1 MKTMIKPTKP
11 DDSVPTSEEQLRK
24 ATVGELKQ
32 LNGPI
37 EIAEYNPAWPALFDQ
52 EATRIR
58 SALGKKVLGL
68 EHVGSTSIPGMAAKP
83 KIDILL
89 VVVNT
94 ADELAYVPALEAVGY
109 VLRNREP
116 DWHEHR
122 MFVRRDADINLH
134 SFSEGCIEIE
144 RMLKFRDWLRTHK
157 HDRLLYERT
166 KRELAAKT
174 WKYVQ
179 DYADAKT
186 SIVKEILS
194 RVSS

>member
-1 MKTMIKPTKP
+1 MTKPTKP
-11 DDSVPTSEEQLRK
+11 DDFVPTSEEQLRK
-24 ATVGELKQ
+24 ATIGELKQ
-32 LNGPI
+32 LNGSI
-37 EIAEYNPAWPALFDQ
+37 ELAEYNPAWPVLFER

-58 SALGKKVLGL
+58 SALGMKVLCL
-68 EHVGSTSIPGMAAKP
+68 EHVGSTSVPGMAAKP

-116 DWHEHR
+116 DWYEHR
-122 MFVRRDADINLH
+122 MFVRREIDINLH
-134 SFSEGCIEIE
+134 SFSKGCPEIE

-157 HDRLLYERT
+157 DDRLLYERT

-179 DYADAKT
+179 NYADAKT
-186 SIVKEILS
+186 AIVKEILS